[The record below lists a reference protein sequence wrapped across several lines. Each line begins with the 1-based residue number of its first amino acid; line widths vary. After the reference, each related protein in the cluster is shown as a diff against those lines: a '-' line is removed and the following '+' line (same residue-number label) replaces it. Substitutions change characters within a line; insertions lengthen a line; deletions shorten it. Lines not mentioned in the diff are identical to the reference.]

1 MKTLK
6 KEHGEN
12 FAGSY
17 KKFARHLHLIFL
29 FRSAFRTLSH
39 IYNNAFC
46 ENSYSPGNIR
56 LGKDVLRTPLA

>member
-17 KKFARHLHLIFL
+17 KKLQGIYIWFSCLEAHLGHCDTSTITHFVKIVIAQETFVLVK
-29 FRSAFRTLSH
+29 T
-39 IYNNAFC
+39 Y
-46 ENSYSPGNIR
+46 
-56 LGKDVLRTPLA
+56 LGPL